1 MPPSGPSRHL
11 LRFRDEPDID
21 EDLSVRALVP
31 EPGNPTQM
39 RPNGFLR
46 RGRAGEYS
54 NTIVI
59 CGSNRIT
66 IFGATLRIGN
76 VGI

>member
-1 MPPSGPSRHL
+1 L

-21 EDLSVRALVP
+21 GDLSVRALFP
-31 EPGNPTQM
+31 EPGNPAQM
-39 RPNGFLR
+39 RPNGFLSR
-46 RGRAGEYS
+46 SRAGEYS

-66 IFGATLRIGN
+66 IFGATLRKRN
-76 VGI
+76 VRI